1 MSRFTLTVALA
12 AAAILCACVDAG
24 PDGPAAG
31 GDAPAS
37 GGGAPGPAS
46 VPATPQL
53 AAALAVAEARI
64 ETLADSLDD
73 VLHPVP
79 LLTAAEERG
88 FRRFRAADHVAR
100 ASELGVD
107 PADHADPGAGLVA
120 LPPSSAYWIV
130 RELDHSEPRLTRSAL
145 ALLEEIGVRFQERL
159 RSMGLPP
166 FRFEVTSALRTPADQ
181 ARLRAANPNAAS
193 GRSAHEYGTTVDI
206 AYAAFAAPR
215 EPVLAFAAPGAP
227 WLEDHLRRY
236 AAARLETVAARRSRE
251 LQAILGQE
259 VLDLQAEGRLLAT
272 LEVRQPVYH
281 LTVAR
286 GPAADP

>member
-1 MSRFTLTVALA
+1 MTRFPHF
-12 AAAILCACVDAG
+12 AAIAVAGALCACVDAEPG
-24 PDGPAAG
+24 TRAGDGDVG
-31 GDAPAS
+31 GS
-37 GGGAPGPAS
+37 GEESPGAAS
-46 VPATPQL
+46 VATPPEL
-53 AAALAVAEARI
+53 AALLTEAEARI

-88 FRRFRAADHVAR
+88 FLRFRGADHVALAR
-100 ASELGVD
+100 ELGVD
-107 PADHADPGAGLVA
+107 PAQHREPGAGLVE
-120 LPPSSAYWIV
+120 LPASSRYWIV
-130 RELDHSEPRLTRSAL
+130 RELDHSEPQLTPSAL
-145 ALLEEIGVRFQERL
+145 ALLEEIGTRFQERL

-166 FRFEVTSALRTPADQ
+166 YRFEVTSALRTPEDQ
-181 ARLRAANPNAAS
+181 IRLRADNPNAAA

-206 AYAAFAAPR
+206 AYVAFAAPLQ
-215 EPVLAFAAPGAP
+215 PVLAFEAPGAP

-259 VLDLQAEGRLLAT
+259 VLDLQEEGRLLAT

-286 GPAADP
+286 